1 MAMPIDPKR
10 MRLLDSF
17 INNARARR
25 GVRPEGFYDHMR
37 QGSPKYID
45 DEWAWKQPSSLPAN
59 MESYRENG
67 MSYKMIPSDRIY
79 ANQWYADPENQ
90 RLAGYEQPVDPQV
103 FKQEFIHRPGP
114 TLNEREMAQ
123 RAYDKQ
129 VGRDVARQVAE
140 NRMVQRRFVPD
151 NDYQVTVPEWAVNY
165 VMNGDPTGLSPQEIA
180 AVDQLMLKYGEKYR
194 MVANDPNTVPSDGTP
209 QELGRLGGNSYDV
222 NFHPPVDNNGNHR
235 GQY

>member
-1 MAMPIDPKR
+1 MMPIDPKR
-10 MRLLDSF
+10 MKLLDNF
-17 INNARARR
+17 IQNARARR

-59 MESYRENG
+59 MESYRKNG

-103 FKQEFIHRPGP
+103 FKQDFIHRPGP

-129 VGRDVARQVAE
+129 VGRDVARKVAE
-140 NRMVQRRFVPD
+140 NRMVQRQFSPENEYQLRVPS
-151 NDYQVTVPEWAVNY
+151 WAMPYLV
-165 VMNGDPTGLSPQEIA
+165 NGDATGLSPAEISA
-180 AVDQLMLKYGEKYR
+180 IDNLVKSYGPEFN
-194 MVANDPNTVPSDGTP
+194 MVNEEPYFAPRND
-209 QELGRLGGNSYDV
+209 LGGEEGSLGSDVYDV
-222 NFHPPVDNNGNHR
+222 NFYPPIDKFGR
-235 GQY
+235 RR

>member
-37 QGSPKYID
+37 PGSPKYID

-59 MESYRENG
+59 MESYRKNG

-79 ANQWYADPENQ
+79 ANQWYANPENQ

-103 FKQEFIHRPGP
+103 FKQDFIHRPGP

-140 NRMVQRRFVPD
+140 NRMVQRQFSPENEHEVVVPD
-151 NDYQVTVPEWAVNY
+151 WAMNY
-165 VMNGDPTGLSPQEIA
+165 IANGDPTGLSPQEIQ
-180 AVDQLMLKYGEKYR
+180 AVDNFVMKFGDQYKLLEEEPGLYTR
-194 MVANDPNTVPSDGTP
+194 NDLPGD
-209 QELGRLGGNSYDV
+209 EGRLGGNAYRA
-222 NFHPPVDNNGNHR
+222 NFYPPVDKFGR
-235 GQY
+235 RR